1 MDRRSCLIAT
11 KWNLR
16 VSGSKHVTMLR
27 KSKIFRND
35 QNQPN
40 RGRRTKRKMLRQS
53 LVVLGIILVAAS
65 GTLAKK
71 ETAIPPAAGKQKQLA
86 LVRVNVTGQS
96 YDYFRPWQKK
106 APFSKRALGAVLSK
120 GRVLVT
126 ADLVA
131 NQNYVELE
139 RAESGEKTAA
149 TVEVIDYEANLAL
162 LQPAEK
168 TFLDGIT
175 PLEIAPDTVVGDRL
189 AAWQLE
195 PTGAL
200 LATEGLVT
208 TVQMMP
214 YPIDIGQFLTYR
226 VSIPMQYRE
235 NSYTVPLVKNNKLA
249 GLLLRYDS
257 RSQLVDAIPA
267 PVIMHFLKDAESQ
280 NYRGFPS
287 AGFSFS
293 PTRDPALREF
303 AGEKGKNAG
312 GVYVTTVEP
321 GTPAMKA
328 GLQVGDIVTAVAN
341 NEIDQN
347 GNYVDPL
354 YGKIEFTNLLT
365 AHAYAGDIVPL
376 RIQRSGNPMQLNVTL
391 EHRDA
396 KDYVSPPYNLD
407 QPPRYYVL
415 GGLIFQELSRQ
426 YLKEWGPNWQ
436 REAPQRLVYMD
447 HFQSELF
454 PERNRRVVIL
464 SQVLPANSTIGY
476 DELSYLTVTKVNGK
490 EIKSLDDLAEA
501 VKHPIDGF
509 IKVET
514 DEDPKQI
521 ELDAAQ
527 VGAEAQDLQE
537 NYGISALHRLN

>member
-1 MDRRSCLIAT
+1 MRSLFISVVFA
-11 KWNLR
+11 
-16 VSGSKHVTMLR
+16 
-27 KSKIFRND
+27 
-35 QNQPN
+35 
-40 RGRRTKRKMLRQS
+40 
-53 LVVLGIILVAAS
+53 LVVTAGAAMKKEAAS
-65 GTLAKK
+65 
-71 ETAIPPAAGKQKQLA
+71 PPPNKDVKQKPLS
-86 LVRVNVTGQS
+86 LVRVNVTGQP

-106 APFSKRALGAVLSK
+106 APVSKRALGAVLSK

-126 ADLVA
+126 ADLVT

-149 TVEVIDYEANLAL
+149 NVQVIDYEANLAL
-162 LQPAEK
+162 LEPTEK

-175 PLEIAPDTVVGDRL
+175 PLEISPDTVVGDRL

-195 PTGAL
+195 PAGAL

-208 TVQMMP
+208 TIQMTQ

-226 VSIPMQYRE
+226 ISIPMQYRE

-257 RSQLVDAIPA
+257 RSQLLDAIPA
-267 PVIMHFLKDAESQ
+267 PIITHFLKEAEGQ

-287 AGFSFS
+287 AGFSFH
-293 PTRDPALREF
+293 PTRDPARRDF
-303 AGEKGKNAG
+303 AAEKGKS
-312 GVYVTTVEP
+312 GVYITNVEP
-321 GTPAMKA
+321 GTPANRAGMK
-328 GLQVGDIVTAVAN
+328 VGDIVTAVGN
-341 NEIDQN
+341 HDIDEN

-365 AHAYAGDIVPL
+365 AHAYAGDVIPFHV
-376 RIQRSGNPMQLNVTL
+376 QRDGKPMQLNVTL

-396 KDYVSPPYNLD
+396 KDYVSPPYYLD
-407 QPPRYYVL
+407 QAPRYYVL

-454 PERNRRVVIL
+454 PEKNRRVVIL

-476 DELSYLTVTKVNGK
+476 DDLAYLTVKKVNGK
-490 EIKSLDDLAEA
+490 EIKSMDDLAEA
-501 VKHPIDGF
+501 VKQPVEGF
-509 IKVET
+509 IKIET
-514 DEDPKQI
+514 EEDPKQI
-521 ELDAAQ
+521 ELDASQ
-527 VGAEAQDLQE
+527 VAAEAPALQE
-537 NYGISALHRLN
+537 NYEIGRAHV

>member
-1 MDRRSCLIAT
+1 MTRNSLIAFGLILFT
-11 KWNLR
+11 
-16 VSGSKHVTMLR
+16 VSGALGK
-27 KSKIFRND
+27 K
-35 QNQPN
+35 QPAVP
-40 RGRRTKRKMLRQS
+40 S
-53 LVVLGIILVAAS
+53 VLS
-65 GTLAKK
+65 
-71 ETAIPPAAGKQKQLA
+71 KQKQLA

-126 ADLVA
+126 ADLVT
-131 NQNYVELE
+131 NQSYVELE

-162 LQPAEK
+162 LQPVEK

-175 PLEIAPDTVVGDRL
+175 PLEIASDTVAGDRL

-214 YPIDIGQFLTYR
+214 YPIEIGQFLTYR

-257 RSQLVDAIPA
+257 RSQLLYAIPA
-267 PVIMHFLKDAESQ
+267 PVITHFLKEAESQ

-287 AGFSFS
+287 AGFSFF
-293 PTRDPALREF
+293 PTRDPQLREF
-303 AGEKGKNAG
+303 AGEKGKGG
-312 GVYVTTVEP
+312 GVYITNVEA

-328 GLQVGDIVTAVAN
+328 GLQVGDVVTAIGN

-347 GNYVDPL
+347 GNYVDRL
-354 YGKIEFTNLLT
+354 FGKIEFTNLLT
-365 AHAYAGDIVPL
+365 AHAYAGDVIPFH
-376 RIQRSGNPMQLNVTL
+376 IQRNGKAMQLNMTL

-396 KDYVSPPYNLD
+396 KDYVSPPYYLD

-426 YLKEWGPNWQ
+426 YLKEWGLNWQ
-436 REAPQRLVYMD
+436 REAPQRLVYLD
-447 HFQSELF
+447 RFQSEFF

-476 DELSYLTVTKVNGK
+476 DDLAYLTVTKVNGK
-490 EIKSLDDLAEA
+490 EIKSLDDFAQA
-501 VKHPIDGF
+501 VKQPVEGF
-509 IKVET
+509 IKIET
-514 DEDPKQI
+514 EEDPKQI

-527 VGAEAQDLQE
+527 VAAEAPELQE
-537 NYGISALHRLN
+537 NYGISSLQRLQ

>member
-1 MDRRSCLIAT
+1 MLKRSLIA
-11 KWNLR
+11 
-16 VSGSKHVTMLR
+16 
-27 KSKIFRND
+27 F
-35 QNQPN
+35 
-40 RGRRTKRKMLRQS
+40 
-53 LVVLGIILVAAS
+53 GIILVAAG

-71 ETAIPPAAGKQKQLA
+71 EPAVSASASKQKQLA

-126 ADLVA
+126 ADLVT

-149 TVEVIDYEANLAL
+149 NVQVIDYEANLAL
-162 LQPAEK
+162 LEPAEK

-175 PLEIAPDTVVGDRL
+175 PLEITPDTVVGDRL

-214 YPIDIGQFLTYR
+214 YPIDVGQFLTYR

-257 RSQLVDAIPA
+257 RSQLLDAIPA
-267 PVIMHFLKDAESQ
+267 PIITHFLKEAESQ
-280 NYRGFPS
+280 QYRGFPS
-287 AGFSFS
+287 AGFSFF
-293 PTRDPALREF
+293 PTRDPELREF
-303 AGEKGKNAG
+303 AEEKGKGG
-312 GVYVTTVEP
+312 GVYVTNVEP

-328 GLQVGDIVTAVAN
+328 GLQVGDVVTAVGN
-341 NEIDQN
+341 HEIDQN

-365 AHAYAGDIVPL
+365 AHAYAGDVVPFH
-376 RIQRSGNPMQLNVTL
+376 IQRNTKPVQVNVTL

-396 KDYVSPPYNLD
+396 RDYVSPPYYLD

-426 YLKEWGPNWQ
+426 YLKEWGANWQ
-436 REAPQRLVYMD
+436 REAPQRLVYFD

-454 PERNRRVVIL
+454 PERNRRIVIL

-476 DELSYLTVTKVNGK
+476 DDLAYLTVTKVNGRG
-490 EIKSLDDLAEA
+490 IKSLDDLAEA
-501 VKHPIDGF
+501 VKHPIEGF
-509 IKVET
+509 IKIET
-514 DEDPKQI
+514 EEDPKQI
-521 ELDAAQ
+521 ELDATQ
-527 VGAEAQDLQE
+527 VAAEAPELQE
-537 NYGISALHRLN
+537 NYGISSLQRLQ

>member
-1 MDRRSCLIAT
+1 VQRHFVI
-11 KWNLR
+11 
-16 VSGSKHVTMLR
+16 
-27 KSKIFRND
+27 IF
-35 QNQPN
+35 
-40 RGRRTKRKMLRQS
+40 G
-53 LVVLGIILVAAS
+53 VVLVTLTGA
-65 GTLAKK
+65 LAKK
-71 ETAIPPAAGKQKQLA
+71 EPGVPASMSTQKQLA

-139 RAESGEKTAA
+139 RAETGEKTAA
-149 TVEVIDYEANLAL
+149 EVQVIDYEANLAL
-162 LQPAEK
+162 LEPTEK

-175 PLEIAPDTVVGDRL
+175 PLEITADTVVGDRL

-208 TVQMMP
+208 TVQMTE
-214 YPIDIGQFLTYR
+214 YPIDVGEFLTYR

-257 RSQLVDAIPA
+257 RSQLLDAIPA
-267 PVIMHFLKDAESQ
+267 PIITHFLKEADSQ

-287 AGFSFS
+287 AGFSFF
-293 PTRDPALREF
+293 PTRDPELREF
-303 AGEKGKNAG
+303 AGEKGKGG
-312 GVYVTTVEP
+312 GVYVTNVEP
-321 GTPAMKA
+321 NTPAMKA
-328 GLQVGDIVTAVAN
+328 GLQVGDIVTAVADR
-341 NEIDQN
+341 EIDQN

-354 YGKIEFTNLLT
+354 HGKIEFTNLLT
-365 AHAYAGDIVPL
+365 AHAYAGDVVPF
-376 RIQRSGNPMQLNVTL
+376 RVQRNGKPIEINVTL

-426 YLKEWGPNWQ
+426 YLKEWGPTWE
-436 REAPQRLVYMD
+436 RSAPQRLVYFD
-447 HFQSELF
+447 RFQSELF
-454 PERNRRVVIL
+454 PEGNRRVVIL
-464 SQVLPANSTIGY
+464 SQVLPADSTIGY
-476 DELSYLTVTKVNGK
+476 DDLSYLTVTKVNGK

-501 VKHPIDGF
+501 VKQPIEGF
-509 IKVET
+509 IKIET
-514 DEDPKQI
+514 EEDPKQI
-521 ELDAAQ
+521 ALDAAQ
-527 VGAEAQDLQE
+527 VASEAPNLQE
-537 NYGISALHRLN
+537 NYGISSLQRLD

>member
-1 MDRRSCLIAT
+1 MQRNFVIIFAVAVLTAT
-11 KWNLR
+11 
-16 VSGSKHVTMLR
+16 S
-27 KSKIFRND
+27 
-35 QNQPN
+35 
-40 RGRRTKRKMLRQS
+40 
-53 LVVLGIILVAAS
+53 A
-65 GTLAKK
+65 LAKK
-71 ETAIPPAAGKQKQLA
+71 ESAVPATLSKQKQLA

-139 RAESGEKTAA
+139 RAETGEKTAA
-149 TVEVIDYEANLAL
+149 QVQVIDYEANLAL
-162 LQPAEK
+162 LEPTEK

-175 PLEIAPDTVVGDRL
+175 PLEITGDTVVGDRL

-208 TVQMMP
+208 TVQMTQ
-214 YPIDIGQFLTYR
+214 YPIDVGEFLTYR
-226 VSIPMQYRE
+226 ISIPMQYRE

-257 RSQLVDAIPA
+257 RSQLLDAIPA
-267 PVIMHFLKDAESQ
+267 PIITHFLKEADNQ

-287 AGFSFS
+287 AGFSFF
-293 PTRDPALREF
+293 PTRDPELRKL
-303 AGEKGKNAG
+303 AGEKGNDG
-312 GVYVTTVEP
+312 GVYVTNVEP
-321 GTPAMKA
+321 NTPAMKA
-328 GLQVGDIVTAVAN
+328 GLQVGDIVTAVAGRQ
-341 NEIDQN
+341 IDQN

-354 YGKIEFTNLLT
+354 HGKIEFTNLLT
-365 AHAYAGDIVPL
+365 AHAYSGDVVPF
-376 RIQRSGNPMQLNVTL
+376 RVERSGKPIELNVTL

-426 YLKEWGPNWQ
+426 YLKEWGPTWE
-436 REAPQRLVYMD
+436 RSAPQRLVYFD
-447 HFQSELF
+447 RFQSELF
-454 PERNRRVVIL
+454 PEGNRRVVIL
-464 SQVLPANSTIGY
+464 SQVLPADSTIGY
-476 DELSYLTVTKVNGK
+476 DDVAYLTVTKVNGK
-490 EIKSLDDLAEA
+490 EIKSLDDLAAA
-501 VKHPIDGF
+501 VKQPIEGF
-509 IKVET
+509 IKIET
-514 DEDPKQI
+514 EEDPKQI

-527 VGAEAQDLQE
+527 VAAEAPNLQE
-537 NYGISALHRLN
+537 NYGISSLQRLD

>member
-1 MDRRSCLIAT
+1 MQRHAFITFSIVLIA
-11 KWNLR
+11 
-16 VSGSKHVTMLR
+16 VSG
-27 KSKIFRND
+27 
-35 QNQPN
+35 
-40 RGRRTKRKMLRQS
+40 
-53 LVVLGIILVAAS
+53 A
-65 GTLAKK
+65 LAKK
-71 ETAIPPAAGKQKQLA
+71 EPAIPTTATKPKEVS
-86 LVRVNVTGQS
+86 LVRVNVTGQG

-120 GRVLVT
+120 VRVLVT

-131 NQNYVELE
+131 NQNFVELE

-149 TVEVIDYEANLAL
+149 NVQVIDYEANLAL
-162 LQPAEK
+162 LEPTEK

-175 PLEIAPDTVVGDRL
+175 PLEITPDTVVGDRL

-208 TVQMMP
+208 TIQMMP

-257 RSQLVDAIPA
+257 RSQLLDAIPA
-267 PVIMHFLKDAESQ
+267 PIINHFLKEAESQ
-280 NYRGFPS
+280 KYRGFPF
-287 AGFSFS
+287 AGFSFF
-293 PTRDPALREF
+293 PTRDPELRAY
-303 AGEKGKNAG
+303 AGEKGKSA
-312 GVYVTTVEP
+312 GVYISNVEP

-328 GLQVGDIVTAVAN
+328 GMQVGDVVTSVGDHA
-341 NEIDQN
+341 IDQN

-365 AHAYAGDIVPL
+365 AHAYAGDTVPFHIE
-376 RIQRSGNPMQLNVTL
+376 RNGKPMQLNVTL
-391 EHRDA
+391 EHRDT

-407 QPPRYYVL
+407 QPPRYFVV

-426 YLKEWGPNWQ
+426 YLKEWGLNWQ
-436 REAPQRLVYMD
+436 REAPQRFVYMD

-454 PERNRRVVIL
+454 PDRNRRVVIL

-476 DELSYLTVTKVNGK
+476 DDLAYLTVTKVNGK
-490 EIKSLDDLAEA
+490 EIKSLEDLAEA
-501 VKHPIDGF
+501 VKHPIESF
-509 IKVET
+509 IKIET
-514 DEDPKQI
+514 EEDPKQI
-521 ELDAAQ
+521 ELDASQ
-527 VGAEAQDLQE
+527 VASEAHELQE
-537 NYGISALHRLN
+537 NYGISSLQRLQ

>member
-1 MDRRSCLIAT
+1 MTRHSLIAFALILFT
-11 KWNLR
+11 
-16 VSGSKHVTMLR
+16 VT
-27 KSKIFRND
+27 
-35 QNQPN
+35 
-40 RGRRTKRKMLRQS
+40 G
-53 LVVLGIILVAAS
+53 A
-65 GTLAKK
+65 LAKK
-71 ETAIPPAAGKQKQLA
+71 ESAVPSALNKQKQLA
-86 LVRVNVTGQS
+86 LVRVNVTGQA

-126 ADLVA
+126 ADLVT

-162 LQPAEK
+162 LEPVDK

-208 TVQMMP
+208 TVQIMP
-214 YPIDIGQFLTYR
+214 YPIDVGEFLTYR
-226 VSIPMQYRE
+226 ISIPMQYRE
-235 NSYTVPLVKNNKLA
+235 NSYTVPLVKKNKLA

-257 RSQLVDAIPA
+257 RSQLLDAIPG
-267 PVIMHFLKDAESQ
+267 PVITHFLKDAESQ

-287 AGFSFS
+287 AGFSFF

-312 GVYVTTVEP
+312 GVYVTNVDP

-347 GNYVDPL
+347 GNYVDSL

-365 AHAYAGDIVPL
+365 AHAYAGDVVPF
-376 RIQRSGNPMQLNVTL
+376 RVERNGKPMRLDLTL
-391 EHRDA
+391 EHRDT

-436 REAPQRLVYMD
+436 REAPQRLVYLD

-454 PERNRRVVIL
+454 PDKNRRVVIL

-476 DELSYLTVTKVNGK
+476 DELAYLTVTKVNGK

-509 IKVET
+509 VKVET
-514 DEDPKQI
+514 EEDPKQI

-527 VGAEAQDLQE
+527 VAAEAQDLQD

>member
-1 MDRRSCLIAT
+1 MQRHFVI
-11 KWNLR
+11 
-16 VSGSKHVTMLR
+16 
-27 KSKIFRND
+27 IF
-35 QNQPN
+35 
-40 RGRRTKRKMLRQS
+40 G
-53 LVVLGIILVAAS
+53 VVLV
-65 GTLAKK
+65 TLTGAMAKK
-71 ETAIPPAAGKQKQLA
+71 EPGVPASMSTQKQLA

-139 RAESGEKTAA
+139 RAETGEKTAA
-149 TVEVIDYEANLAL
+149 RVQVIDYEANLAL
-162 LQPAEK
+162 LEPTEK
-168 TFLDGIT
+168 AFLDGIT
-175 PLEIAPDTVVGDRL
+175 PLEITADTVVGDRL

-208 TVQMMP
+208 TVQMTQ
-214 YPIDIGQFLTYR
+214 YPIDVGEFLTYR
-226 VSIPMQYRE
+226 ISIPMQYRE

-257 RSQLVDAIPA
+257 RSQLLDAIPA
-267 PVIMHFLKDAESQ
+267 PIITHFLKEADSQ

-287 AGFSFS
+287 AGFSFF
-293 PTRDPALREF
+293 PTRDPELREF
-303 AGEKGKNAG
+303 AGEKGKGG
-312 GVYVTTVEP
+312 GVYVTNVEP
-321 GTPAMKA
+321 KTPAMKA
-328 GLQVGDIVTAVAN
+328 GLQVGDIVTAVADR
-341 NEIDQN
+341 EIDQN

-354 YGKIEFTNLLT
+354 HGKIEFTNLLT
-365 AHAYAGDIVPL
+365 AHAYSGDVVPF
-376 RIQRSGNPMQLNVTL
+376 RVERNGKPIQLNVTL

-426 YLKEWGPNWQ
+426 YLKEWGPTWE
-436 REAPQRLVYMD
+436 RSAPQRLVYFD
-447 HFQSELF
+447 RFQSELF
-454 PERNRRVVIL
+454 PEGNRRVVIL
-464 SQVLPANSTIGY
+464 SQVLPADSTIGY
-476 DELSYLTVTKVNGK
+476 DDLAYLTVTKVNGK

-501 VKHPIDGF
+501 VKQPIAGF
-509 IKVET
+509 IKIET
-514 DEDPKQI
+514 EEDPKQI

-527 VGAEAQDLQE
+527 VAAEAPNLQE
-537 NYGISALHRLN
+537 NYGISSLQRLD

>member
-1 MDRRSCLIAT
+1 MIRQSFIGFGILLIAAT
-11 KWNLR
+11 
-16 VSGSKHVTMLR
+16 
-27 KSKIFRND
+27 
-35 QNQPN
+35 
-40 RGRRTKRKMLRQS
+40 
-53 LVVLGIILVAAS
+53 

-71 ETAIPPAAGKQKQLA
+71 ESAIPAPVGKQKQLA

-131 NQNYVELE
+131 NQNFVELE

-149 TVEVIDYEANLAL
+149 NVQVIDYEANLAL
-162 LQPAEK
+162 LEPTEK

-175 PLEIAPDTVVGDRL
+175 PLEITPDTVVGDRL

-214 YPIDIGQFLTYR
+214 YPIDVGQFLTYR

-235 NSYTVPLVKNNKLA
+235 NSYTVPLVKGNKLA

-257 RSQLVDAIPA
+257 RSQLLDAIPA
-267 PVIMHFLKDAESQ
+267 PIITHFLKEAESQ
-280 NYRGFPS
+280 KYRGFPF
-287 AGFSFS
+287 AGFSFF
-293 PTRDPALREF
+293 PTRDPELREY
-303 AGEKGKNAG
+303 AGEKGKNG
-312 GVYVTTVEP
+312 GVYITNVEP
-321 GTPAMKA
+321 GTPAMRA
-328 GLQVGDIVTAVAN
+328 GMQVGDVVTAVGDHAV
-341 NEIDQN
+341 DQN

-365 AHAYAGDIVPL
+365 AHAYAGDTVPFHIE
-376 RIQRSGNPMQLNVTL
+376 RNGKPMQLNVTL
-391 EHRDA
+391 EHREA

-407 QPPRYYVL
+407 QPPRYFVV

-426 YLKEWGPNWQ
+426 YLKEWGLNWQ

-454 PERNRRVVIL
+454 PDRNRRVVIL

-476 DELSYLTVTKVNGK
+476 DDLAYLTVAKVNGK
-490 EIKSLDDLAEA
+490 EIKSLEDLAEA
-501 VKHPIDGF
+501 VKHPMEGF
-509 IKVET
+509 IKIET
-514 DEDPKQI
+514 EEDPKQI
-521 ELDAAQ
+521 ELDASQ
-527 VGAEAQDLQE
+527 VTSEAHELQE
-537 NYGISALHRLN
+537 NYGISSLQRLQ

>member
-1 MDRRSCLIAT
+1 MQRHFVI
-11 KWNLR
+11 
-16 VSGSKHVTMLR
+16 
-27 KSKIFRND
+27 IF
-35 QNQPN
+35 
-40 RGRRTKRKMLRQS
+40 G
-53 LVVLGIILVAAS
+53 VVLVTLTGA
-65 GTLAKK
+65 LAKK
-71 ETAIPPAAGKQKQLA
+71 EPGVPASMTTQKQLA

-131 NQNYVELE
+131 NQNFVELE
-139 RAESGEKTAA
+139 RAETGEKTAA
-149 TVEVIDYEANLAL
+149 KVQVIDYEANLAL
-162 LQPAEK
+162 LEPTEK

-175 PLEIAPDTVVGDRL
+175 PLEITADTVVGDRL

-208 TVQMMP
+208 TVQMTE
-214 YPIDIGQFLTYR
+214 YPIDVGEFLTYR

-257 RSQLVDAIPA
+257 RSQLLDAIPA
-267 PVIMHFLKDAESQ
+267 PIITHFLKEADSQ

-287 AGFSFS
+287 AGFSFF
-293 PTRDPALREF
+293 PTRDPELREF
-303 AGEKGKNAG
+303 AGEKRKGG
-312 GVYVTTVEP
+312 GVYVTNVEP
-321 GTPAMKA
+321 NTPAMKA
-328 GLQVGDIVTAVAN
+328 GLQVGDIVTAVADR
-341 NEIDQN
+341 EIDQN

-354 YGKIEFTNLLT
+354 HGKIEFTNLLT
-365 AHAYAGDIVPL
+365 AHAYSGDVVPF
-376 RIQRSGNPMQLNVTL
+376 RVERNGKPIQLNVTL

-426 YLKEWGPNWQ
+426 YLKEWGPTWE
-436 REAPQRLVYMD
+436 RSAPQRLVYFD
-447 HFQSELF
+447 RFQSELF
-454 PERNRRVVIL
+454 PEGNRRVVIL
-464 SQVLPANSTIGY
+464 SQVLPADSTIGY
-476 DELSYLTVTKVNGK
+476 DDLAYLTVTKVNGK

-509 IKVET
+509 IKIET
-514 DEDPKQI
+514 EEDPKQI
-521 ELDAAQ
+521 ALDAAQ
-527 VGAEAQDLQE
+527 VATEASTLQE
-537 NYGISALHRLN
+537 NYGISSLQRLD